1 MSTSY
6 KMSSEILFKEP
17 SPDVLVNYFG
27 NNPPPLQKNFF
38 SKKNAHTK
46 AKLHIFSNRTATNH
60 QLLYLVCGENY

>member
-27 NNPPPLQKNFF
+27 NNPPPPKKLFFQKERTH
-38 SKKNAHTK
+38 KGKIAH
-46 AKLHIFSNRTATNH
+46 L
-60 QLLYLVCGENY
+60 